1 MTNPRKFARACAVGS
16 IALGGLVL
24 AACSPEQQAFLST
37 AAAQSPEATLTA
49 ARSTSGPSDST
60 LAALRNC
67 ESHGNYGA
75 VSRSGTYRG
84 AYQFS
89 RSTWNNAARSVL
101 PGYVDVDPKIAP
113 PEIQDA
119 LARALWNATG
129 PRSWPRCGPR
139 AA

>member
-1 MTNPRKFARACAVGS
+1 MTNPRKFARACAIGS

-24 AACSPEQQAFLST
+24 AACSPEQQAFLTNVAS
-37 AAAQSPEATLTA
+37 QSPEATIT
-49 ARSTSGPSDST
+49 ARSTGGPSDGT
-60 LAALRNC
+60 LAALRQC

-75 VSRSGTYRG
+75 GSQSGSYRG

-89 RSTWNNAARSVL
+89 RSTWNNVARSVV
-101 PGYVDVDPKIAP
+101 PGYVNVDPAIAP

-119 LARALWNATG
+119 FARALWDATG
-129 PRSWPRCGPR
+129 PRSWPVCGPR